1 MITTSGYIT
10 ILRIPSPKMK
20 KRVSKHVPNAIT
32 CANLFSGCI
41 GIVFTFQDH
50 LINAAY
56 ALFLAAIFDFFDGFA
71 ARVLKSFSGIGK
83 DLDSLADMVSFGL
96 LPSAIMYEL
105 FLQAPQIDK
114 VSHYLNFIAFLI
126 PVFSALRLAKFNNDT
141 RQTEN
146 FIGLTTTANGI
157 LIASLPFIL
166 LNYPQFNTFIL
177 NPYVLAVFVLIMCTL
192 LVAELPLIS
201 LKFKN
206 GHFKENFY
214 RYLLLLF
221 SAILILFFKFAAVPV
236 IIFIYITLSIIHF
249 NFSKEGRIANGKQKA
264 KHNQ

>member
-1 MITTSGYIT
+1 
-10 ILRIPSPKMK
+10 MK
-20 KRVSKHVPNAIT
+20 KRIKKHLPNAIT
-32 CANLFSGCI
+32 CANLFSGCV
-41 GIVFTFQDH
+41 GIVLAFQGE
-50 LINAAY
+50 LVAAAY

-141 RQTEN
+141 RQSEN
-146 FIGLTTTANGI
+146 FIGLPTPANAI
-157 LIASLPFIL
+157 LIASFPIIISQHNHYYTPYL
-166 LNYPQFNTFIL
+166 L
-177 NPYVLAVFVLIMCTL
+177 NPYVLSCFVIAMCAL
-192 LVAELPLIS
+192 LVLEVPMMS

-206 GHFKENFY
+206 SDFNKNIY

-221 SAILILFFKFAAVPV
+221 SAILILFFKFAAIPV
-236 IIFIYITLSIIHF
+236 IIFIYIILSIIQF
-249 NFSKEGRIANGKQKA
+249 KFANEKVPG
-264 KHNQ
+264 